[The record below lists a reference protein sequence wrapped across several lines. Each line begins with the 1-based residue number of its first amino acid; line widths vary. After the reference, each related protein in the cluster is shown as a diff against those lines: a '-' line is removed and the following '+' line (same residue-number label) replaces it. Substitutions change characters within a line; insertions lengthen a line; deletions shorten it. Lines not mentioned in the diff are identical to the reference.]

1 MKSGLDPI
9 AVSAFRSL
17 LTAVL
22 MVAWTLAHA
31 RGRPRI
37 DGRALALAA
46 LGGVAMCGNFG
57 FFFISIDYAGV
68 TIAVIVK
75 AVAPLLIVAIAV
87 AFGLERAS
95 FGKLAGVVLVFLG
108 IAMVSTGQSFGRT
121 MTAPWQGVA
130 AALLSATLYASWTF
144 AFRAA
149 QKSGDPLPIVAVA
162 VTVAMVGFYLWEG
175 AWPYWP
181 GHWSGAQMA
190 AVVYIATLGTAVA
203 FVAFVKGMQT
213 IEAGVVAMLAAIE
226 PVIGAAISWLWL
238 GERLDA
244 VQLLGGVLIVLTVT
258 IVSYRRATGRL

>member
-1 MKSGLDPI
+1 VNKQSPTAPRRAGASIGLGLAIFSGVLFGTNGPVAGFLMKSGLDPI

-31 RGRPRI
+31 RGRPRM

-46 LGGVAMCGNFG
+46 IGGVAMCGNFG

-108 IAMVSTGQSFGRT
+108 IAMVSTG
-121 MTAPWQGVA
+121 
-130 AALLSATLYASWTF
+130 
-144 AFRAA
+144 
-149 QKSGDPLPIVAVA
+149 
-162 VTVAMVGFYLWEG
+162 
-175 AWPYWP
+175 
-181 GHWSGAQMA
+181 
-190 AVVYIATLGTAVA
+190 
-203 FVAFVKGMQT
+203 
-213 IEAGVVAMLAAIE
+213 
-226 PVIGAAISWLWL
+226 
-238 GERLDA
+238 
-244 VQLLGGVLIVLTVT
+244 
-258 IVSYRRATGRL
+258 